1 MANKICVVELT
12 FKRIQQFLFAVPRLK
27 AMLGAN
33 ALLGETIREDLVKL
47 VENHNPHSVTVTNA
61 PTKYSEDPIDDDP
74 FALYKKGII
83 SRDGGHFTAAFTSEK
98 DAKAFINAAQQ
109 KVLDKLPGVMLEASL
124 RTESDSEFKAKKI
137 TTATHFGETSTRLP
151 QLRVCEDTGTE
162 IANHERSQNPEYVSD
177 PEYVSEQVN
186 ALETAGDRFRK
197 GKTKDII
204 GQLIAK
210 KKLPGTQKNT
220 EAETSGEDQAKDNS
234 NIPKD
239 LKELAGQSGYIA
251 VIHADGN
258 SIGIRRKLYAG
269 NNEKPANF
277 DEYIENEV
285 KNEQFFH
292 SMRTTI
298 RQCVLAALEKV
309 FPDDEIKQHKKLPYQ
324 LLMLGGDDLLL
335 ITQPQYA
342 FPFVIEYSNKL
353 KDKSIPYKGEEIK
366 PISIGAGIAIASH
379 NIPFYHL
386 HHLAESLASSAKK
399 LYRVQG
405 AENDETPE
413 ERSVVDWLV
422 ATTSWIDDIEVSCQQ
437 DDLQEKDGVLYCT
450 SAKPYFVLPDPEADD
465 DEKNTDSFN
474 LEMLWDSAKQIAK
487 QYHQDEKEG
496 VGNEEKLPR
505 SKLKA
510 LLETISQFDMEKSK
524 KHYQKITPLPKEF
537 KQLFSEKGERLWQEI
552 EGNQLTQ
559 YKDLMELIE
568 LHFLGQQTKSSG
580 QPSTNDQDQQE
591 EHHG

>member
-1 MANKICVVELT
+1 MANKTCVVELT

-33 ALLGETIREDLVKL
+33 ALLGETIREDLVEL
-47 VENHNPHSVTVTNA
+47 VSEHSPFSINVNGVPNQCST
-61 PTKYSEDPIDDDP
+61 DPIDDDP
-74 FALYKKGII
+74 TALYEKGII
-83 SRDGGHFTAAFTSEK
+83 SRDGGHFTAAFTSKEN
-98 DAKAFINAAQQ
+98 AENFINAAQQ
-109 KVLDKLPGVMLEASL
+109 KVLEKLPGVMLEASL
-124 RTESDSEFKAKKI
+124 RTESNGAFKAEKY
-137 TTATHFGETSTRLP
+137 TTASHFGETSTRLP
-151 QLRVCEDTGTE
+151 QLQVCEDTGTE
-162 IANHERSQNPEYVSD
+162 IANHERKEDPLYISD
-177 PEYVSEQVN
+177 QVKK
-186 ALETAGDRFRK
+186 LEEAGDRFRR
-197 GKTKDII
+197 GETEDII

-220 EAETSGEDQAKDNS
+220 EAETSGENEPKDNN

-239 LKELAGQSGYIA
+239 LKELAGKSGYIA

-269 NNEKPANF
+269 NNEQPSNF
-277 DEYIENEV
+277 DDYIENEV

-292 SMRTTI
+292 TMRTTI

-309 FPDDEIKQHKKLPYQ
+309 IPEKEEIGKDDKLPYQ

-342 FPFVIEYSNKL
+342 FPFIIEYSKQL
-353 KDKSIPYKGEEIK
+353 ADKAIPYKGEEIK
-366 PISIGAGIAIASH
+366 PISIGAGIAIASN

-399 LYRVQG
+399 RYRSQVAAQ
-405 AENDETPE
+405 DETPE

-422 ATTSWIDDIEVSCQQ
+422 ATTSWIDDIETSRQR
-437 DDLQEKDGVLYCT
+437 DDLCKKDGVLYCT
-450 SAKPYFVLPDPEADD
+450 SAKPYFVLSDPKADEND
-465 DEKNTDSFN
+465 SENKDSFN
-474 LEMLWDSAKQIAK
+474 LKTLWDSAKGIAERYQK
-487 QYHQDEKEG
+487 DEKEG
-496 VGNEEKLPR
+496 KSNEEKLPR
-505 SKLKA
+505 SKFKA
-510 LLETISQFDMEKSK
+510 LLETISHFDKKKSEEQYQTISPPPDQFENLFEEK
-524 KHYQKITPLPKEF
+524 E
-537 KQLFSEKGERLWQEI
+537 KQIKLWQEI
-552 EGNQLTQ
+552 NGNHLTQ

>member
-1 MANKICVVELT
+1 MANKTCVVELT

-33 ALLGETIREDLVKL
+33 ALLGKTIREDLVEL
-47 VENHNPHSVTVTNA
+47 VSKHSPFSINVNGVPNQCST
-61 PTKYSEDPIDDDP
+61 DPIDDDP

-83 SRDGGHFTAAFTSEK
+83 SRDGGHFTAAFQSKKNAE
-98 DAKAFINAAQQ
+98 AFINAAQQ
-109 KVLDKLPGVMLEASL
+109 KVLKKLPSVMLEASL
-124 RTESDSEFKAKKI
+124 RTESNGEFKAEKY
-137 TTATHFGETSTRLP
+137 TTATHYGETPTRLP

-162 IANHERSQNPEYVSD
+162 IANHKREEEPEYISD
-177 PEYVSEQVN
+177 QVKK
-186 ALETAGDRFRK
+186 LEDAGDDFKK

-204 GQLIAK
+204 GQLLAK
-210 KKLPGTQKNT
+210 NKLPGIQKNT
-220 EAETSGEDQAKDNS
+220 EAENTKDNS

-239 LKELAGQSGYIA
+239 LKELAGKSGYIA

-277 DEYIENEV
+277 DDYIKNEV

-292 SMRTTI
+292 AMRTTI
-298 RQCVLAALEKV
+298 RQCVLEALKKV
-309 FPDDEIKQHKKLPYQ
+309 FPEKEEIGKDDKLSYQ

-342 FPFVIEYSNKL
+342 FPFIIEYSKQL
-353 KDKSIPYKGEEIK
+353 TDKAIPYKGEETK

-399 LYRVQG
+399 LYRSQVAAQ
-405 AENDETPE
+405 DETPE

-422 ATTSWIDDIEVSCQQ
+422 ATTSWIDDIEISRQQ
-437 DDLQEKDGVLYCT
+437 DDLHENDGVLYCT
-450 SAKPYFVLPDPEADD
+450 SAKPYFVLPDPKADD
-465 DEKNTDSFN
+465 DVKNQDSFN
-474 LEMLWDSAKQIAK
+474 LKTLWDSAKGIAE
-487 QYHQDEKEG
+487 QYQKDEEEG

-505 SKLKA
+505 SKFKA
-510 LLETISQFDMEKSK
+510 LLETISHFDKKKSEEQYQTISPPPDQFKNLFEEKE
-524 KHYQKITPLPKEF
+524 KE
-537 KQLFSEKGERLWQEI
+537 KQIKLWQEI
-552 EGNQLTQ
+552 NGNHLTQ

-568 LHFLGQQTKSSG
+568 LHFLGQQTKSSEHR
-580 QPSTNDQDQQE
+580 STNDQDQDQQE
-591 EHHG
+591 ENHG

>member
-1 MANKICVVELT
+1 MANKTCVVELT

-33 ALLGETIREDLVKL
+33 ALLGKTIREDLVEL
-47 VENHNPHSVTVTNA
+47 VSKHSPFSINVNGVPNQCST
-61 PTKYSEDPIDDDP
+61 DPIDDDP

-83 SRDGGHFTAAFTSEK
+83 SRDGGHFTAAFQSKKNAE
-98 DAKAFINAAQQ
+98 AFINAAQQ
-109 KVLDKLPGVMLEASL
+109 KVLKKLPSVMLEASL
-124 RTESDSEFKAKKI
+124 RTESNGEFKAEKY
-137 TTATHFGETSTRLP
+137 TTATHYGETPTRLP

-162 IANHERSQNPEYVSD
+162 IANHKREEEPEYISD
-177 PEYVSEQVN
+177 QVKK
-186 ALETAGDRFRK
+186 LEDAGDDFKK

-204 GQLIAK
+204 GQLLEK
-210 KKLPGTQKNT
+210 NELPGIQKNT
-220 EAETSGEDQAKDNS
+220 EAENTKDNS

-239 LKELAGQSGYIA
+239 LKELAGKSGYIA

-269 NNEKPANF
+269 KNEKPANF

-292 SMRTTI
+292 AMRTTI

-309 FPDDEIKQHKKLPYQ
+309 FSNDEIKQHKKLPYQ

-342 FPFVIEYSNKL
+342 FPFVIEYSRELAKIPIL
-353 KDKSIPYKGEEIK
+353 YKDENINK
-366 PISIGAGIAIASH
+366 PISIGAGIAIASQ

-399 LYRVQG
+399 LYRSQVAAQ
-405 AENDETPE
+405 DETPK

-422 ATTSWIDDIEVSCQQ
+422 ATTSWIDDIETSRQQ
-437 DDLQEKDGVLYCT
+437 DDLHVDKNNGELYCT
-450 SAKPYFVLPDPEADD
+450 SAKPYFVLPDPKAD
-465 DEKNTDSFN
+465 ENDSENKDNFN
-474 LEMLWDSAKQIAK
+474 LETLWKAAKKIAK
-487 QYHQDEKEG
+487 QYQEDEEDGKS
-496 VGNEEKLPR
+496 NEEKLPR

-510 LLETISQFDMEKSK
+510 LLETISHFDIEKSK
-524 KHYQKITPLPKEF
+524 KHYQNITPLPEEF
-537 KQLFSEKGERLWQEI
+537 KQRFSEKGERLWQEI
-552 EGNQLTQ
+552 EGSHLTQ

-568 LHFLGQQTKSSG
+568 LHFLGQQTKSSEHR
-580 QPSTNDQDQQE
+580 STNDQDQDQQE
-591 EHHG
+591 ENHG